1 LERDASMMESG
12 GGERGQGA
20 VPWAA
25 SLALAGL
32 CLLWGGNL
40 VSIKISNEGIPPLLA
55 AVGRSGVASVLVWAL
70 ARSRRQGVFLPRREL
85 RHAVVIGLLFA
96 VEFILLYWGLV
107 FTTASRGVIFFYTQ
121 PFWTAIGAHLFL
133 SKDRLNSVKVA
144 GLLLAF
150 LGLVSVFWSRSAELG
165 PLYWLGDLMQLG
177 GGLGWAATTIYV
189 KRIVTDHRYT
199 PYQTLF
205 SQLLFSV
212 PVLGVA
218 WLVFQRAEPLMLTGL
233 VAGAFLYQAV
243 IVATLSYLAWFW
255 MIHHYA
261 VSRLASFTFLSP
273 LFGVILSGLI
283 LQEEI
288 PLLLWVGVL
297 LVGAGIFLVNRPQR
311 AAARA

>member
-1 LERDASMMESG
+1 MERCESVEENKR
-12 GGERGQGA
+12 GEGGQGA

-40 VSIKISNEGIPPLLA
+40 VSIKISNEGIPPLLG
-55 AVGRSGVASVLVWAL
+55 AVARSGVAALLVWGL
-70 ARSRRQGVFLPRREL
+70 ARSRRQGVFFPRRDL
-85 RHAVVIGLLFA
+85 RHAAVIGLFFA

-107 FTTASRGVIFFYTQ
+107 FTNASRGVIFFYTQ

-133 SKDRLNSVKVA
+133 SNDRLNSVKVA
-144 GLLLAF
+144 GLLVAF
-150 LGLVSVFWSRSAELG
+150 LGLVSVFWSRSAALG
-165 PLYWLGDLMQLG
+165 PLYWLGDLMQVG

-189 KRIVTDHRYT
+189 KRIVTDHHYT

-205 SQLLFSV
+205 SQLFFSI
-212 PVLGVA
+212 PALGVA
-218 WLVFQRAEPLMLTGL
+218 WLVFQRAEPLRLTGL
-233 VAGAFLYQAV
+233 VVGAFFYQAV

-255 MIHHYA
+255 MIHRYA
-261 VSRLASFTFLSP
+261 VSRLASFTFLAP

-288 PLLLWVGVL
+288 PLMLWAGVL

-311 AAARA
+311 AGART